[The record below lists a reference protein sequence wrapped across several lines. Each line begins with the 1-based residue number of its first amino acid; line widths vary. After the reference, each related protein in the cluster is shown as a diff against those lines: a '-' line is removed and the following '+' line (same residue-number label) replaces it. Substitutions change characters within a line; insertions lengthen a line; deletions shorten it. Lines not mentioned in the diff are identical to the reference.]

1 MVYVWYEWAKIIKP
15 TKKAGFMRFHSLQ
28 TLFTQPEYAPIFRK
42 VLTTPSRHRELIAQR
57 Y

>member
-42 VLTTPSRHRELIAQR
+42 VLATPSRHRELIAQR